1 MIIAYFLFAGFEM
14 ACPLVEEARNPSK
27 NLPRAMIGAAST
39 VILTTVLM
47 GLTFLGYI
55 PAAQLAQEVEYPHL
69 LMAQAV
75 MGNTGKYWWIFVS
88 LAASSSAVSAVYAV
102 VPRLLYGMSR
112 EGSVPAI
119 FGYLH
124 PRFRSPW
131 TGIFVCYAI
140 TLVFGIVYPGW
151 FFLFSVAAFAWIS
164 TYVLVV
170 ASAIWLRRKD
180 KQTPRPFRM
189 PLFPFLPAVGLIG
202 MVLVLFFSGR
212 DTLLVGGGLFVSCL
226 IYSLVVLSLRARRV
240 QQ

>member
-1 MIIAYFLFAGFEM
+1 
-14 ACPLVEEARNPSK
+14 
-27 NLPRAMIGAAST
+27 
-39 VILTTVLM
+39 
-47 GLTFLGYI
+47 
-55 PAAQLAQEVEYPHL
+55 
-69 LMAQAV
+69 MAQAV

-202 MVLVLFFSGR
+202 MVLVLFF
-212 DTLLVGGGLFVSCL
+212 F
-226 IYSLVVLSLRARRV
+226 RARHAAGRRRALCLLPHLQSGCPV
-240 QQ
+240 TASQKSSAIKPLPCG

>member
-1 MIIAYFLFAGFEM
+1 MVGQFLQFFRKDPTLLLTEQLTATIGDHLKLTNTNAYHTIHHAPPVQYYFD
-14 ACPLVEEARNPSK
+14 PARTK
-27 NLPRAMIGAAST
+27 ASH
-39 VILTTVLM
+39 
-47 GLTFLGYI
+47 F
-55 PAAQLAQEVEYPHL
+55 
-69 LMAQAV
+69 
-75 MGNTGKYWWIFVS
+75 
-88 LAASSSAVSAVYAV
+88 
-102 VPRLLYGMSR
+102 
-112 EGSVPAI
+112 
-119 FGYLH
+119 
-124 PRFRSPW
+124 PW
-131 TGIFVCYAI
+131 VGIKQ
-140 TLVFGIVYPGW
+140 
-151 FFLFSVAAFAWIS
+151 FLFSVAAFAWIS

>member
-1 MIIAYFLFAGFEM
+1 
-14 ACPLVEEARNPSK
+14 
-27 NLPRAMIGAAST
+27 MIGAAST
-39 VILTTVLM
+39 GNTDHRPDGTHA
-47 GLTFLGYI
+47 FLGYI

-189 PLFPFLPAVGLIG
+189 R
-202 MVLVLFFSGR
+202 SEE
-212 DTLLVGGGLFVSCL
+212 
-226 IYSLVVLSLRARRV
+226 RRV
-240 QQ
+240 GKECRSRWSPYH